1 MLKEVMDYFINTF
14 QILPRHVLAYGYQSQ
29 GVVSAL

>member
-1 MLKEVMDYFINTF
+1 MLKEVKDFLINMF
-14 QILPRHVLAYGYQSQ
+14 QILPRQVLAYGYHSQ